1 MVALLE
7 RRGEDRLAAPE
18 QDPRDPVQVLGLAA
32 VLAAEFVDAA
42 CGVNNLL
49 LAGVERVA
57 TGADVHRQGFT
68 AERRPGLKRV
78 PAAAGH
84 GDVAVSGM
92 SFGFHGVFWRYL

>member
-1 MVALLE
+1 MLE
-7 RRGEDRLAAPE
+7 RRGEDRLVPE
-18 QDPRDPVQVLGLAA
+18 KDPRDPVQVLGLAA
-32 VLAAEFVDAA
+32 VLAAEFVNAA

-68 AERRPGLKRV
+68 AERRPGLERI